1 MFDDSVRV
9 GRDLK
14 SAVKV
19 AGQSQQ
25 AVAKA
30 FGVSQPWI
38 SRILNGQFGD
48 RTDLAMRL
56 CEEYGVEPY
65 AHNNATE
72 FDDLADRLRE
82 LWDGTPAGA
91 KRLRAL
97 LNAVIEINRGNGD
110 VEGDQAGSPPP
121 DIKATGRPK
130 A

>member
-19 AGQSQQ
+19 AGQSQR
-25 AVAKA
+25 AVADA
-30 FGVSQPWI
+30 FGVSQSWI
-38 SRILNGQFGD
+38 SRIFNGQFGD
-48 RTDLAMRL
+48 RTDLAMKL

-65 AHNNATE
+65 THNDPTE

-97 LNAVIEINRGNGD
+97 LNAVIEINRGNGGEERD
-110 VEGDQAGSPPP
+110 LAETPP
-121 DIKATGRPK
+121 DIKATSLPK

>member
-48 RTDLAMRL
+48 RTDLAIRL

-65 AHNNATE
+65 AHNDATE

-91 KRLRAL
+91 RRLRAL
-97 LNAVIEINRGNGD
+97 LNAVIEINRRNGD
-110 VEGDQAGSPPP
+110 AEDDHSGLQPPSV
-121 DIKATGRPK
+121 KATSRPK
-130 A
+130 V

>member
-9 GRDLK
+9 GRELK
-14 SAVKV
+14 SAVKN
-19 AGQSQQ
+19 AGQSQH

-65 AHNNATE
+65 AHNDAGE
-72 FDDLADRLRE
+72 FDDLALRLRE

-97 LNAVIEINRGNGD
+97 LNAVIEINRGAAD
-110 VEGDQAGSPPP
+110 ADGDQSYAASRPV
-121 DIKATGRPK
+121 KATDRPK

>member
-1 MFDDSVRV
+1 MYDDSIRV
-9 GRDLK
+9 GRHLK

-19 AGQSQQ
+19 AGQSQK

-38 SRILNGQFGD
+38 SRIFNGHFGD
-48 RTDLAMRL
+48 RTDLVMRL

-65 AHNNATE
+65 AHNDSTE
-72 FDDLADRLRE
+72 FDDLANRLRE

-97 LNAVIEINRGNGD
+97 LNAVIEINRCNGD
-110 VEGDQAGSPPP
+110 AEGDQARPPTNVR
-121 DIKATGRPK
+121 ATSRPK

>member
-1 MFDDSVRV
+1 MFDDSIRV

-19 AGQSQQ
+19 AGQSQE

-48 RTDLAMRL
+48 RTDLAIKL

-65 AHNNATE
+65 AHNDATE

-97 LNAVIEINRGNGD
+97 LNAVLEINRCNGD
-110 VEGDQAGSPPP
+110 GEGDHSGPPP
-121 DIKATGRPK
+121 PSVKATSRPK
-130 A
+130 V